1 MAIYRDTVGIVF
13 KTSNRSN
20 ARTKIKILKNKTP
33 DEIVGKKKIPGI
45 PDKAVIL
52 EVGFGETLV
61 QSYMKKYKL

>member
-20 ARTKIKILKNKTP
+20 ARTKIKILKNKTV

-45 PDKAVIL
+45 PDNAVIL

-61 QSYMKKYKL
+61 HSYMKKYKL